1 MTVSKNLGKIK
12 DIIFISQIK
21 HPQPFLTHPYPVPL
35 TPTDMHNQV
44 DFLTHIPEVV
54 WNT

>member
-21 HPQPFLTHPYPVPL
+21 HPQPFLTHPYSVPL

-54 WNT
+54 